1 MVEKTFR
8 CPAPRCLTRALA
20 LAVVASVLALDSTD
34 AIAAAPSPHTQRAP
48 YHALREPFGEVAAI
62 ADQEAYASRWRSVS
76 AAIQTDLDVL
86 RACEVSRSF
95 CSPAAKRFLAVVDAG
110 RPMQDRARLGMIN
123 RAINLSIQ
131 ATSDVVQHGVPDV
144 WSSPLATFG
153 SGKGDCEDYA
163 IAKFAALLL
172 AGVPPQDLRLVLVR
186 NLRLQEAH
194 AVLAAR
200 LGDRWVIL
208 DNRRLLLL
216 EDRDVLW
223 QYRPMAAF
231 ALELM
236 ARRYAQSRAVAP

>member
-1 MVEKTFR
+1 
-8 CPAPRCLTRALA
+8 LA

-144 WSSPLATFG
+144 WSSPLATFA

>member
-1 MVEKTFR
+1 VVEKTFR
-8 CPAPRCLTRALA
+8 YAAPRCLTRTLA
-20 LAVVASVLALDSTD
+20 LAVVATVLALDSTD
-34 AIAAAPSPHTQRAP
+34 AIAAAPSPHIQLALHHP
-48 YHALREPFGEVAAI
+48 LREPFGEVAAV
-62 ADQEAYASRWRSVS
+62 ADQEAYTSRWRSVS

-86 RACEVSRSF
+86 RACENSRSF
-95 CSPAAKRFLAVVDAG
+95 CSPAAKRLLAVVDAG

-200 LGDRWVIL
+200 LGDRWIIL

-236 ARRYAQSRAVAP
+236 ARTYAQSRAVAP